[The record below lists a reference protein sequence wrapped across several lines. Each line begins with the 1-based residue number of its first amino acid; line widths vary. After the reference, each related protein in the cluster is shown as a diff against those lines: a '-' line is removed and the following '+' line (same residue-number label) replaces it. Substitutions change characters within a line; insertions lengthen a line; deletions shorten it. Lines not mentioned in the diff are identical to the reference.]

1 MARSRAS
8 RPEDPFSDIEQGGTS
23 PPGLVCVAPH
33 PLCLVVVSWSLAV
46 MAARQAT
53 ARCSACRSTWTAE
66 LRGRDVAEPLAVT
79 AAADDIGPC
88 RADGVGAVH
97 GSDRADLRTVAD
109 NRIGHIAGDHANDR
123 DRDGCKSQEY
133 RQ

>member
-1 MARSRAS
+1 MRRSSSTMS
-8 RPEDPFSDIEQGGTS
+8 RSS
-23 PPGLVCVAPH
+23 
-33 PLCLVVVSWSLAV
+33 VVVARRHGGEAGNCSLLGL
-46 MAARQAT
+46 QIDL
-53 ARCSACRSTWTAE
+53 TAE